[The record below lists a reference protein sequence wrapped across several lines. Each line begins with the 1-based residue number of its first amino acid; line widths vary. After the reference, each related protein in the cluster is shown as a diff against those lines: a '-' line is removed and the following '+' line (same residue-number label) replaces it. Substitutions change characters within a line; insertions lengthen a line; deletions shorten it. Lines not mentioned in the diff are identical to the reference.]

1 MVDKLKLEEIP
12 QHLID
17 IYIAETKKKTD
28 KGIYEDDYTKIREV
42 ILKYLDKF
50 KQGWYTYKQD
60 AVGNIYVEPTK
71 SHNKNIVLAAHMD
84 KVHTNGHIDKLF
96 YDQNNGQ
103 LFAKNKDKK
112 QTSLGADDKNGI
124 FCILEM
130 YNRLDADEIPSA
142 VFTVGEE
149 SGCIGSSQIDKT
161 FFDDKEF
168 CIVIDRRN
176 NHDLIYKGGST
187 LYGIKT
193 PPTFKMLNPQ
203 YEYVEGATSDAGYF
217 SEYVDSMNVS
227 CGYYNPHSSTEYTV
241 VHELIETCDA
251 VENFV
256 LNANVVPLSSKDSL
270 EFMHKLRTA
279 PYNYRKYSYTTK
291 TEKKGDCQVYYPNY
305 YDRSYYWRDDDYDWD
320 KEYEDS
326 MIDDKTAKKYGLTD
340 CPYCKAKNSYSAT
353 AHECLWCDCTYSLD
367 EPNKEKEEN
376 KDAKMPSVQQDNK
389 SKGNN
394 LKQENK

>member
-1 MVDKLKLEEIP
+1 MVEKLKINEIP

-17 IYIAETKKKTD
+17 IYMAETKKRTE
-28 KGIYEDDYTKIREV
+28 KGLYEDDYTKIREV

-50 KQGWYTYKQD
+50 QQGWYTYKQD
-60 AVGNIYVEPTK
+60 AVGNIYVEPQK

-84 KVHTNGHIDKLF
+84 KIHTNGHIDKLF

-130 YNRLDADEIPSA
+130 YKRLKPDELPSA
-142 VFTVGEE
+142 IFTVGEE
-149 SGCIGSSQIDKT
+149 SGCVGSSQIDRT
-161 FFDDKEF
+161 FFDDKEY

-176 NHDLIYKGGST
+176 NHDLIYKGSST

-193 PPTFKMLNPQ
+193 PPIFKMFNPQ
-203 YEYVEGATSDAGYF
+203 YNYTEGSISDANQF
-217 SEYVDSMNVS
+217 SAFVDCMNVS

-256 LNANVVPLSSKDSL
+256 LNANTVPLSSSDSL
-270 EFMHKLRTA
+270 EFLQKIRT
-279 PYNYRKYSYTTK
+279 PSYSYYNYSNYSKKNNKVTEIDAYRK
-291 TEKKGDCQVYYPNY
+291 NY
-305 YDRSYYWRDDDYDWD
+305 DYDRYYGSYWNEYQDD
-320 KEYEDS
+320 E
-326 MIDDKTAKKYGLTD
+326 IDDVTAETYGLTD
-340 CPYCKAKNSYSAT
+340 CPYCHVHNCYSKIDDQ
-353 AHECLWCDCTYSLD
+353 CLWCDCKPVS
-367 EPNKEKEEN
+367 KGGEKGN
-376 KDAKMPSVQQDNK
+376 AKMPSMQQDNK
-389 SKGNN
+389 PKGNSPEQ
-394 LKQENK
+394 KDK

>member
-1 MVDKLKLEEIP
+1 MVDILKLNEIP

-17 IYIAETKKKTD
+17 IYLAETKKKTD
-28 KGIYEDDYTKIREV
+28 KGLYEDDYTKIREV

-50 KQGWYTYKQD
+50 KQGCYTYKQD

-71 SHNKNIVLAAHMD
+71 SQNKNIVLAAHMD
-84 KVHTNGHIDKLF
+84 KIHTNGRIDKLF

-103 LFAKNKDKK
+103 IFAKNKDNK

-130 YNRLDADEIPSA
+130 YNRLEEDEIPSA
-142 VFTVGEE
+142 VFTIGEE
-149 SGCIGSSQIDKT
+149 SGCVGSSQIDKT

-203 YEYVEGATSDAGYF
+203 YNYIEGATSDAGYF

-241 VHELIETCDA
+241 VHELMETCDA

-256 LNANVVPLSSKDSL
+256 LNANIVPLSSKDSL

-279 PYNYRKYSYTTK
+279 PYTYRRYTATTTK
-291 TEKKGDCQVYYPNY
+291 KEKKGACEVYYPNY
-305 YDRSYYWRDDDYDWD
+305 YDRSYYWGDDCDWD

-326 MIDDKTAKKYGLTD
+326 LIDDDTAKQYGLID
-340 CPYCKAKNSYSAT
+340 CPYCKAKNSYSPKSK
-353 AHECLWCDCTYSLD
+353 ECLWCDCQYSLN
-367 EPNKEKEEN
+367 ETKEEK
-376 KDAKMPSVQQDNK
+376 KDAKVPSVQQDNK
-389 SKGNN
+389 PQGND
-394 LKQENK
+394 LKQKDK